1 MTAQR
6 WRPNKKVAAG
16 IPIFFLLLSV
26 GMCTVGASKPAKSN
40 TEVHMGIHPT
50 DADFRENLILLG
62 SEHGDYQNAVAWFK
76 HQGKQVGPLLMAALQ
91 EGRITPLQRGRI
103 IETLGEIG
111 EDKAIPMLVVTLG
124 SGELSWEA
132 AQALGRIGTRESE
145 EALIQCLQDERLP
158 IVKECTKALGYFH
171 SDTAL
176 EALRVQLLHNDPS
189 VRYYAVN
196 ALLKIRPAG
205 LKEIVRIHL
214 GTEQDSDVRNLIETL
229 LE

>member
-1 MTAQR
+1 MTTQR

-76 HQGKQVGPLLMAALQ
+76 CKQVGPLLMAALQ

-124 SGELSWEA
+124 VANRAGRPHKPWAGSVHGSRRRHLSNA
-132 AQALGRIGTRESE
+132 FRMNACPLSKSAR
-145 EALIQCLQDERLP
+145 
-158 IVKECTKALGYFH
+158 K
-171 SDTAL
+171 
-176 EALRVQLLHNDPS
+176 PS
-189 VRYYAVN
+189 VIF
-196 ALLKIRPAG
+196 IRIPRS
-205 LKEIVRIHL
+205 KHYESSCCTMIHRCD
-214 GTEQDSDVRNLIETL
+214 TTP
-229 LE
+229 